1 MEQGTSTTTAP
12 TPLPELAKETGNC
25 IAVVAAGGSAF
36 YFLKGLRN
44 SPKGGRLAGA
54 AQAVR
59 TNAPRI
65 GGWGVWLGA
74 QAAIDSALERV
85 NKDDRFNTMISCGA
99 ASALVSVL
107 RGPRAAALAGIKG
120 AIFGGLAEIAIR
132 GLKRFEADLPEPE
145 K

>member
-1 MEQGTSTTTAP
+1 MEQGTNTAP
-12 TPLPELAKETGNC
+12 APLPQVAKETGHG
-25 IAVVAAGGSAF
+25 IAVIAAGGSAF

-44 SPKGGRLAGA
+44 SPKGGRLAAA

-59 TNAPRI
+59 TNASRI

-85 NKDDRFNTMISCGA
+85 NKKDDRFNTMISCGA

-107 RGPRAAALAGIKG
+107 RGPRAAALSGIKG
-120 AIFGGLAEIAIR
+120 AVFGGLAEIAIR